1 MNAKELTQALN
12 QIHLEC
18 SVIETLLAQY
28 KAHAKRENIKHLA
41 RVLSDIHMNFISDIT
56 EEWCREE
63 LEKQIE
69 KYADVCRQIM
79 YKPQIIS
86 INPPMLVDVFNVL
99 LRSSYKYLSSEDTKH
114 VMIITA
120 NMMEIA
126 DSQLSEGLFNE
137 LLYWFEALD
146 FDEPWE
152 AVARIP
158 RVKEMIQE
166 EQDKMM
172 QQHIERAIKNGKNF
186 PKA

>member
-1 MNAKELTQALN
+1 MDVKELTQALN

-18 SVIETLLAQY
+18 SVIETLLVQY
-28 KAHAKRENIKHLA
+28 KAHANRENIKHLA

-79 YKPQIIS
+79 YKPQIVS
-86 INPPMLVDVFNVL
+86 INPPMLVDAFNVL
-99 LRSSYKYLSSEDTKH
+99 LRSSYKYLSSEDTKY
-114 VMIITA
+114 VMIATA

-126 DSQLSEGLFNE
+126 DGYLSEGMFND
-137 LLYWFEALD
+137 LIYWFEALN

-158 RVKEMIQE
+158 RVKKMIQE
-166 EQDKMM
+166 EQDHMLQK
-172 QQHIERAIKNGKNF
+172 HIERVINSGGNLPQA
-186 PKA
+186 

>member
-1 MNAKELTQALN
+1 MDVKELTHALN

-79 YKPQIIS
+79 YKPQIVS

-99 LRSSYKYLSSEDTKH
+99 LRSSYKYLSSEDTKY
-114 VMIITA
+114 VMIATA
-120 NMMEIA
+120 NMMLDKNIETIKGVPEQILSFNTLGNCRLPFYL
-126 DSQLSEGLFNE
+126 DVICSQ
-137 LLYWFEALD
+137 
-146 FDEPWE
+146 
-152 AVARIP
+152 
-158 RVKEMIQE
+158 
-166 EQDKMM
+166 
-172 QQHIERAIKNGKNF
+172 
-186 PKA
+186 